1 MSNQRGWG
9 VAKTSTKPKDEEK
22 LLLSFL
28 KRTRE
33 GEYAQVDKTSIPYSR
48 IIEERETVESLEEE
62 FYYSIS

>member
-1 MSNQRGWG
+1 MGEAITKKKDG
-9 VAKTSTKPKDEEK
+9 VEVI
-22 LLLSFL
+22 LLFL

-33 GEYAQVDKTSIPYSR
+33 GKYAQVDQSSIPYSR

>member
-1 MSNQRGWG
+1 
-9 VAKTSTKPKDEEK
+9 VAKISSKPKDEEK

-33 GEYAQVDKTSIPYSR
+33 GEYAQVDKSSIPYSR
-48 IIEERETVESLEEE
+48 IIEERETVESPEEE

>member
-1 MSNQRGWG
+1 M
-9 VAKTSTKPKDEEK
+9 AKTSSKLKDEEK

-28 KRTRE
+28 KRTRD
-33 GEYAQVDKTSIPYSR
+33 GKYAQIDKSSIPYSR